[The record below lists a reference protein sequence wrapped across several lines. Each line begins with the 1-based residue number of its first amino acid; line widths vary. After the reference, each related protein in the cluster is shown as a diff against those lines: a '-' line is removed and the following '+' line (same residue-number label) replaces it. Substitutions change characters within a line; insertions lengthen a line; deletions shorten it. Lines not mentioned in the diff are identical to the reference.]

1 MCLQTSIIVTIK
13 SLYTVQIF
21 KPYLYQILNIN
32 KLLLRKNNVCYVV
45 FQNVE
50 ILINL
55 CVSLLSYGMH
65 IKKLFEYF
73 YTIQ

>member
-32 KLLLRKNNVCYVV
+32 KLLVRKNNVCYVV

-50 ILINL
+50 ILKKL

-65 IKKLFEYF
+65 IKNLFEYF
-73 YTIQ
+73 CTIQ